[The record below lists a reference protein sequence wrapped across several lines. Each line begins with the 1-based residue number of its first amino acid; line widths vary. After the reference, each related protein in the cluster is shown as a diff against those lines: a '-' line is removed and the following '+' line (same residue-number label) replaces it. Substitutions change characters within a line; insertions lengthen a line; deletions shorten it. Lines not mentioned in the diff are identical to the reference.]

1 MREMLVEIA
10 EQMKPLT
17 KIASATITSTFI
29 VAYYL
34 SLLPYKVHK
43 QKHQPKLVLY
53 NTGKPNS
60 LLLVISEL
68 LYEKIV
74 NLLVS

>member
-34 SLLPYKVHK
+34 SLLPYKVHE
-43 QKHQPKLVLY
+43 QKHQPKLV
-53 NTGKPNS
+53 
-60 LLLVISEL
+60 
-68 LYEKIV
+68 
-74 NLLVS
+74 